1 MASPPAKM
9 GKRCQGFYA
18 GFNSRRIFRFN
29 FGIGRFSLRV
39 RDRVDHFGTTC
50 TFVTSGDPSSLC
62 KLRRGTAL
70 VATFQTGSG
79 WRPRQPRWA
88 KGCQGFYAG
97 FNSRRIFRMNEPPCG
112 FSLRVRDRGDHFG
125 TSCTFVTSGDA
136 SRYLLKRVADGV
148 PASQDERKV
157 PRFLRWI

>member
-39 RDRVDHFGTTC
+39 RDRVDHFG
-50 TFVTSGDPSSLC
+50 
-62 KLRRGTAL
+62 
-70 VATFQTGSG
+70 AT
-79 WRPRQPRWA
+79 
-88 KGCQGFYAG
+88 
-97 FNSRRIFRMNEPPCG
+97 
-112 FSLRVRDRGDHFG
+112 
-125 TSCTFVTSGDA
+125 CTFVTSGDA